1 MVISQEN
8 DISTGWQF
16 PDQTI
21 IKADGYVIVYANDA
35 DGTSG
40 FHSGFGLDR
49 NGESVYLFESIKRGG
64 ELLDNI
70 DFGNQLTDRS
80 VGRAGREEGFSLM
93 LPTPGNKNGLKL
105 PIAPEKNIIINE
117 WLSSR
122 GIIFDNDFL
131 ELYNPNQY
139 PVHLGGMS
147 VSYTHL
153 TLPTICSV

>member
-1 MVISQEN
+1 MISEILADNNIAHEHEGTYPDYIELWNDSDSPRDISGMVISQEN

-80 VGRAGREEGFSLM
+80 VGRAGIDEGFSLM
-93 LPTPGNKNGLKL
+93 LPT
-105 PIAPEKNIIINE
+105 
-117 WLSSR
+117 LSL
-122 GIIFDNDFL
+122 IHI
-131 ELYNPNQY
+131 
-139 PVHLGGMS
+139 
-147 VSYTHL
+147 
-153 TLPTICSV
+153 